1 MLWLQYY
8 FAISTYISNTCL
20 NVYFRKQN
28 DLVSIKNVQKFGS
41 NLIRFEYALYLN
53 VIHSCVY
60 DFHSTHLLTLKSEQ
74 YELLFGFCNLVLMI
88 LRLLITIWIVTL
100 HRISQTIIAFLKLV
114 KDNFQNNAFDNIVNV
129 FDSTRMLIEKKK
141 YVKHTKKVEI
151 FLSGGSSLLIVSFVP
166 LITNNVKCKEPV
178 DIFYNSCWLCERF
191 CC

>member
-60 DFHSTHLLTLKSEQ
+60 DFHSTHFLTLESEQ

-114 KDNFQNNAFDNIVNV
+114 KDNFQNNVFDNIVNV

-178 DIFYNSCWLCERF
+178 DIFYNNCWLCEKF
-191 CC
+191 CY